1 MPPSNPSSKSVPSGK
16 GDVSPAPG
24 LNTSQDL
31 ENGVT
36 SPSAGHNKKFAG
48 RDPDAVAVP
57 LNSTRFWLVYLGLEM
72 ALFLAALDQTIVV
85 TTLPTIVKEFQSLNQ
100 ISWVGTAYLL
110 SSTSIAP
117 TYGKL
122 ADIFGRKPV
131 MMFAIIAFEI
141 GTVICGS
148 AMTMDMLIV
157 GRAIAGIG
165 GGGII
170 SMLQV
175 IVTDIISLRDRG
187 KYQGINGAV
196 FGFSTIVGP
205 LVGGA
210 FTDHVSW
217 RWSFC
222 ECFDVVYELHSVHY
236 NNINVPLGAITITS
250 IAFLLK
256 FPPVA
261 GSTKEKLKRI
271 DWIGTPLLLAGV
283 VCILIPVQG
292 GGTQFTWDSALCI
305 ALFCVGGT
313 ILVAFVLVEKYIA
326 REPVI
331 SGSIFMNRTVYAS
344 VTVGFFLGIIF
355 YTLTYYLPIYFQIVN
370 GDSATVSGL
379 ETIPFIGGMIGQLIS
394 RFGIV
399 RPFMITGSVINVMA
413 MGLISTLDYNSNS
426 GMRIGYL
433 LMAGVGLGGC
443 LQTRVI
449 ALQSAIDIHDPAELC
464 GEPGRVSDFFS
475 TTAFVSAWTPLAT
488 TTFLIIPPSHFSV
501 IGVAMTGSV
510 FNNALV
516 DNLAALS
523 ITSSTAA
530 ELTSGNAGAI
540 RLLPEPLR
548 GQAIDAYVHAL
559 QLAFRV
565 VIPCAALLFVATLFV
580 KDYKMKSHNRS
591 DIGESGNGST
601 IGDGHM

>member
-1 MPPSNPSSKSVPSGK
+1 MPPSNPSSESVPGGK

-24 LNTSQDL
+24 LNTSQGDL

-36 SPSAGHNKKFAG
+36 SPSAGRDKKFAG

-57 LNSTRFWLVYLGLEM
+57 LNRTRFWLVYLGLEM

-141 GTVICGS
+141 GTIICGS
-148 AMTMDMLIV
+148 AVTMDMLIV

-165 GGGII
+165 GGGVI

-175 IVTDIISLRDRG
+175 IVTDIVSLRDRG

-222 ECFDVVYELHSVHY
+222 ECLMLRTIACCIRFVTIVLLLMSTTKFKHFSFPSAVADI
-236 NNINVPLGAITITS
+236 NIPLGAITIVS

-261 GSTKEKLKRI
+261 GSTREKLKRI

-292 GGTQFTWDSALCI
+292 GGTQFAWDSALSI
-305 ALFCVGGT
+305 ALFCVGGA
-313 ILVAFVLVEKYIA
+313 ILVAFVLVEKYVA

-344 VTVGFFLGIIF
+344 MTVGFFLGIVF

-379 ETIPFIGGMIGQLIS
+379 ETIPFIGGMIGQFIS

-399 RPFMITGSVINVMA
+399 RPFMIAGSVINVVA
-413 MGLISTLDYNSNS
+413 MGLISTLDHNSNS

-449 ALQSAIDIHDPAELC
+449 ALQSAVDMSKIS
-464 GEPGRVSDFFS
+464 V
-475 TTAFVSAWTPLAT
+475 AT
-488 TTFLIIPPSHFSV
+488 TLLSFV
-501 IGVAMTGSV
+501 Q
-510 FNNALV
+510 
-516 DNLAALS
+516 NL
-523 ITSSTAA
+523 
-530 ELTSGNAGAI
+530 GA
-540 RLLPEPLR
+540 
-548 GQAIDAYVHAL
+548 
-559 QLAFRV
+559 
-565 VIPCAALLFVATLFV
+565 
-580 KDYKMKSHNRS
+580 
-591 DIGESGNGST
+591 
-601 IGDGHM
+601 